1 MYNKREVNIM
11 NIELLKKYDNLF
23 DQTERKMLTASMLQA
38 FRETYNLQKKEV
50 AELIGIKPQTYGAY
64 ESGRNEAPAEVL
76 VRLSMLYDVPVDL
89 LIQRDKMSKDDKS
102 AHEQLEYFD
111 EQLNGLRE
119 AILKGDGETSEQ
131 LSQFI
136 EGIQA
141 LTDAIKNNKF

>member
-1 MYNKREVNIM
+1 M
-11 NIELLKKYDNLF
+11 NIELLKRYNNLF
-23 DQTERKMLTASMLQA
+23 DQTERKMLTAAMLRA

-64 ESGRNEAPAEVL
+64 ESGRNETPAEVL

-89 LIQRDKMSKDDKS
+89 LIQRDKMSRDDKS

-111 EQLNGLRE
+111 EQINELRE
-119 AILKGDGETSEQ
+119 AILRGDGETSEQ
-131 LSQFI
+131 FSQFI

-141 LTDAIKNNKF
+141 LTNAIKENKFGTDNN